1 MTHTLPQEDDCAQ
14 LAAKHLYIQHGAD
27 SSPAHVKEA
36 VKDCIN
42 ASLLKAKSEDK
53 WLQMVSTV
61 HAQVSQIRRS
71 LRTAQL

>member
-1 MTHTLPQEDDCAQ
+1 MNHALPQEDDYAQ
-14 LAAKHLYIQHGAD
+14 LAAKHLYIQHDAD

-53 WLQMVSTV
+53 WLQMVSTA
-61 HAQVSQIRRS
+61 HAQVSRIRRS